1 MSTPRYQRIHVHRD
15 HGVERISLAYPGR
28 RNAIGP
34 LMIDELLD
42 AFARV
47 EMDDSVYAVVLTG
60 EGKVFSAGGDFMQW
74 NETIPEPRISERDL
88 GVVAPSP
95 PVPSYVPRRGEY
107 NDLILAMLQST
118 RPIIARVNGH
128 ALGSGL
134 GLVLASTFAVTLPD
148 AQFGTPEI
156 HAGLFPMM
164 VLPLLQRAVPPRR
177 LTEMILFGDKL
188 DAKEALSLGIV
199 GQIALPGE
207 LESATIDIL
216 SKLKSKSPHTVRL
229 GMRALAAQRDLAMEP
244 ALEEMRVQFANLLLT
259 EDAHEGL
266 QAFLEKREPVWVRR

>member
-1 MSTPRYQRIHVHRD
+1 MSVPRYQRIHVHRD
-15 HGVERISLAYPGR
+15 HGVERISLAYPAR

-47 EMDDSVYAVVLTG
+47 EMDDSVFAVVLTG

-74 NETIPEPRISERDL
+74 NETIPEPRASERDL
-88 GVVAPSP
+88 GVVAPSRP
-95 PVPSYVPRRGEY
+95 IQSYVPARGHY
-107 NDLILAMLQST
+107 NDLILAMLRST

-164 VLPLLQRAVPPRR
+164 ILPLMQRTVPARR
-177 LTEMILFGDKL
+177 LAEMVLFGDKL
-188 DAKEALSLGIV
+188 DAKEAVSVGIV

-207 LESATIDIL
+207 LESVTTEIIT
-216 SKLKSKSPHTVRL
+216 KLKSKSPHTLRL
-229 GMRALAAQRDLAMEP
+229 GMRALAAQRELALEP
-244 ALEEMRVQFANLLLT
+244 ALDVMRVQFANLLLT
-259 EDAHEGL
+259 DDAREGL
-266 QAFLEKREPVWVRR
+266 AAFLEKREPVWSGR